1 MTRTLIA
8 MQSIMIEASNSTPL
22 TVFEPDG
29 TLCLKGRSLIIDVV
43 SFYQPLIEW
52 AARLTVSSVNF
63 TVELDYFNTASA
75 KKLMEL
81 LKTID
86 DNRHVREYTVNW
98 RFESDDED
106 ILEKGFIFEERLIKA
121 RFMYTATTGA

>member
-1 MTRTLIA
+1 M
-8 MQSIMIEASNSTPL
+8 
-22 TVFEPDG
+22 
-29 TLCLKGRSLIIDVV
+29 LCPAP
-43 SFYQPLIEW
+43 PLIEW

-98 RFESDDED
+98 HFESDDED
-106 ILEKGFIFEERLIKA
+106 ILEKGFIFEERLMKA

>member
-1 MTRTLIA
+1 MTRTIIA

-22 TVFEPDG
+22 AVFEPDG
-29 TLCLKGRSLIIDVV
+29 NLCLKGRSLIIDVV

-52 AARLTVSSVNF
+52 AARLTARSVNF

-75 KKLMEL
+75 KKLLEL

-86 DNRHVREYTVNW
+86 DNRHVREYAVNW
-98 RFESDDED
+98 HFESDDED
-106 ILEKGFIFEERLIKA
+106 ILEKGYIFEERLMKA
-121 RFMYTATTGA
+121 RFLYTATTGA